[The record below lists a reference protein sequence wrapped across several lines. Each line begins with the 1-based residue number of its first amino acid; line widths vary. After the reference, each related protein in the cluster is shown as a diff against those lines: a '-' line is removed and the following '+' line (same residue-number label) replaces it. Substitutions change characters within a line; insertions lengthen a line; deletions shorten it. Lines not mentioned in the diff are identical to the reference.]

1 MGSERCGGEGWGGRR
16 GSHGSDASVTER
28 ESRIRC
34 QCHREGVTE
43 CSFTS
48 IHTLPAKHI
57 NQTPAPQNRDSLP
70 SRMFSRSTIRSRSEP
85 RDDRRDDRR
94 NSLAPPFA
102 TTRRPRLTL
111 VNCEGGGEAGLC
123 LYRGHFL
130 LEWIV
135 YTTRSSLSHRR
146 RMESL

>member
-1 MGSERCGGEGWGGRR
+1 MCGGEGWGGRR
-16 GSHGSDASVTER
+16 GSDGTDASVTER
-28 ESRIRC
+28 ESPNAPS
-34 QCHREGVTE
+34 QA
-43 CSFTS
+43 
-48 IHTLPAKHI
+48 HTLPAKHI

-70 SRMFSRSTIRSRSEP
+70 SRIFSRSTIRSRSEP

-135 YTTRSSLSHRR
+135 HTTRSSLSHRR